1 MVVNSMNDRNLKNT
15 KGKWNNINSSVNRS
29 GGETNLSRRI
39 IKDVLVKGKN
49 AGVSRHFFISFRD
62 LLF

>member
-1 MVVNSMNDRNLKNT
+1 MNDRNLRNC
-15 KGKWNNINSSVNRS
+15 GKANGIISTVQLI
-29 GGETNLSRRI
+29 EVEVKQYLSRRI
-39 IKDVLVKGKN
+39 IKEINALVKSKN